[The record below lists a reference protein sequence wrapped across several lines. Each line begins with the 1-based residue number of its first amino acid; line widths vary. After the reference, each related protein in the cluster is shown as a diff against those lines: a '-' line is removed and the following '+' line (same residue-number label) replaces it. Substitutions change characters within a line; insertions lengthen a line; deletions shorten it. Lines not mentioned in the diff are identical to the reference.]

1 MCDTKKK
8 LKQGNIINNI
18 KISKV
23 KVNVLQ
29 INSIYRNNK
38 LLNNFIDCVYKK

>member
-8 LKQGNIINNI
+8 LKQGNIVSNI

-23 KVNVLQ
+23 KVNGLQ
-29 INSIYRNNK
+29 INSI
-38 LLNNFIDCVYKK
+38 